1 MKKLILLALA
11 VFTTSSTLMLTSSIA
26 HSQDIRTNKA
36 DFDRQLQERNIDLA
50 ELDREIERNPRSA
63 MAWANRGSATEENDP
78 RGAFSDYSKA
88 IELNPKVSGFYFVRA
103 VLRWSSFNDRA
114 GAIADCRQ
122 AARIDRQQGNTK
134 GVQMASRFLREL
146 GVNR

>member
-11 VFTTSSTLMLTSSIA
+11 VVTTSSTLMLTTSTA

-36 DFDRQLQERNIDLA
+36 DFDRQLQRRNIDLA
-50 ELDREIERNPRSA
+50 ELDRAIERNPRSA

-78 RGAFSDYSKA
+78 RGAFSDYSEA
-88 IELNPKVSGFYFVRA
+88 IALNPEFASFYFVRG

-122 AARIDRQQGNTK
+122 AARLERQQGNIK
-134 GVQMASRFLREL
+134 GVQRAIGFLREL
-146 GVNR
+146 GVN